1 MHDLLGVT
9 CAPCSVGGPDK
20 KPPRSR
26 QGLGGSSGDEG
37 MPLIGIS
44 IGGRPHAIFDLAQI
58 RCSRAGWGAAP
69 P

>member
-1 MHDLLGVT
+1 
-9 CAPCSVGGPDK
+9 
-20 KPPRSR
+20 
-26 QGLGGSSGDEG
+26 